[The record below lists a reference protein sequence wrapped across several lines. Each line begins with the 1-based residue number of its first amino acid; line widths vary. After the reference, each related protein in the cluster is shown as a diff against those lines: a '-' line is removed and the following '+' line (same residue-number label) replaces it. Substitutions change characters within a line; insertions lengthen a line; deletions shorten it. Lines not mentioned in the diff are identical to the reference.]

1 MVYFRLVEFEYALM
15 YSSATSL
22 LNPYVVI
29 GKKTKIGVF
38 APNDKIDEAKK
49 AGADVVGNDDLI
61 KKVKNYNPFLFL

>member
-29 GKKTKIGVF
+29 GVALSSSLIGIEIGSPYISDDDAKIIFGILLMTF
-38 APNDKIDEAKK
+38 PLQE
-49 AGADVVGNDDLI
+49 
-61 KKVKNYNPFLFL
+61 KNL